1 MWTPARSLGIIR
13 RRRQVALSLQ
23 FASRDDLAAMAGDGA
38 RLVAAASAGDT
49 QRVDALLASRAGV
62 QNRHTVWWSRVM
74 PGLQQASQPLRC

>member
-1 MWTPARSLGIIR
+1 LGIVR

-23 FASRDDLAAMAGDGA
+23 FASRDDLTAMAGDGA

-62 QNRHTVWWSRVM
+62 GNRRRHFVRLARRNQVKRFFAK
-74 PGLQQASQPLRC
+74 GA